1 MRALLALLFV
11 ILALPAQ
18 AASWGHYSNVWYGYG
33 IDVPPGFV
41 GQGESGNGDGQVFKL
56 SGATLTVFGGNIVE
70 GDFETEVAQRELYA
84 KQDGWAITY
93 QVSTPT
99 KASFSG
105 KRGGQVLY
113 TRMVAACG
121 VSQFALFE
129 LTYGSASIAAY
140 TPIVDRLVA
149 SQQPATGGRC

>member
-1 MRALLALLFV
+1 MRLLPALLLAIV
-11 ILALPAQ
+11 ALPVQ
-18 AASWGHYSNVWYGYG
+18 AAGWGHYGNVWYGYG
-33 IDVPPGFV
+33 IDIPPGFV

-56 SGATLTVFGGNIVE
+56 SGATLTVFGANIVE
-70 GDFETEVAQRELYA
+70 GDFETEVAQRQRFA
-84 KQDGWAITY
+84 QQAGWAITY

-99 KASFSG
+99 RASFSG
-105 KRGGQVLY
+105 KQGGQILY

-121 VSQFALFE
+121 GTQFALFQ

-149 SQQPATGGRC
+149 SLQPATGGRC